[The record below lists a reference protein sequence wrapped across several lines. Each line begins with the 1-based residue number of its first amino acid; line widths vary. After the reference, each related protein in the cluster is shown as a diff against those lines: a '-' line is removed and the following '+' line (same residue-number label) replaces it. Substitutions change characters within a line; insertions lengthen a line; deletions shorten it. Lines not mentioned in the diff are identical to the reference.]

1 MLEGVIT
8 GGYLFFT
15 MSINLKKNNTLINN
29 TSNRKKKGING
40 VSKEKHL
47 FRLVNKALTTVEPL
61 HNGHLRDR
69 GGREGE
75 VFSGTRV

>member
-15 MSINLKKNNTLINN
+15 MSINLKKNNTLINK

-47 FRLVNKALTTVEPL
+47 F
-61 HNGHLRDR
+61 
-69 GGREGE
+69 
-75 VFSGTRV
+75 

>member
-1 MLEGVIT
+1 MVAHLFLIKKSCIISFPFLGVMVMLEGVIT

-29 TSNRKKKGING
+29 TSNHKKKGING

-47 FRLVNKALTTVEPL
+47 F
-61 HNGHLRDR
+61 
-69 GGREGE
+69 
-75 VFSGTRV
+75 